1 MSVLNQLGD
10 IFSRTPFSAPAPAP
24 ATRIPAA
31 SLDTFLR
38 LVYEQYRR
46 KGAANI
52 FLDELL
58 RFLFVFHIETHRST
72 HAAPLIFSR
81 PFFFS
86 IQTSTERLCFLEF
99 CTRF

>member
-1 MSVLNQLGD
+1 MSVLNRIGD
-10 IFSRTPFSAPAPAP
+10 VFAHTPFSAPAPAP

-31 SLDTFLR
+31 SLDAFLR

-58 RFLFVFHIETHRST
+58 RFLFALPHHTRDTHTPSL
-72 HAAPLIFSR
+72 H
-81 PFFFS
+81 
-86 IQTSTERLCFLEF
+86 RL
-99 CTRF
+99 